1 MCEEPTRRPTDRD
14 PADGREPAQAG
25 VLLLAGAVVAF
36 RVAAYIAPSNVVA
49 IPASLALPMG
59 ALGLVFLACGVG
71 AWWVRPSGLTRTF
84 LVYGVGMGLHW
95 GGTVGG
101 LSPQTD
107 MALLVLYAAATLGAD
122 GALLDLALRLGKQTD
137 RPTSAA
143 AAIYVVALTA
153 SIMAPAAGF
162 LPPHT
167 VTVALGSAFGASFLI
182 SIVAGLIFVAKW
194 VRASPGERHDLG
206 LTAVVTALVVASV
219 ANLLGDAGV
228 LPGPAHAWALS
239 YALVPLALAR
249 SFVRGPR

>member
-1 MCEEPTRRPTDRD
+1 MSETPARPRTERD
-14 PADGREPAQAG
+14 PADGREPARAG

-36 RVAAYIAPSNVVA
+36 RVAAYVAPSNVVA

-84 LVYGVGMGLHW
+84 LLYGAGMGLHW

-101 LSPQTD
+101 VSLQTD

-122 GALLDLALRLGKQTD
+122 GALLDLALRLGGPTD

-143 AAIYVVALTA
+143 AAVYVVALTA
-153 SIMAPAAGF
+153 LIMAPAAGF
-162 LPPHT
+162 LPQHNLT
-167 VTVALGSAFGASFLI
+167 VGLGLAFGASFLI
-182 SIVAGLIFVAKW
+182 SIAAGLVFVTKW

-219 ANLLGDAGV
+219 ANLLGDAEV
-228 LPGPAHAWALS
+228 LPGPAHGWALS

-249 SFVRGPR
+249 SLMRDPR